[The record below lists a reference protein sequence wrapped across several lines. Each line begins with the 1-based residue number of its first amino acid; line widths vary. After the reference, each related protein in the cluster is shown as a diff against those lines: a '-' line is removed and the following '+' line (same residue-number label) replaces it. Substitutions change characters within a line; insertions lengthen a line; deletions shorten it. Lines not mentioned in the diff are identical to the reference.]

1 MVNIFCMETKDG
13 WETFFIANFGSF
25 FYNVE
30 AYLLIYFNFL
40 VNIFTINRLFKNSK
54 DLINYIYIPKKYLP
68 IGLPQVFQSKQ
79 PRYIFCSMTPT
90 IGLDFSSI
98 YASNNLWSNSRY
110 LAWDIFKVKTQIYH
124 QNVQC

>member
-1 MVNIFCMETKDG
+1 MVEKHFYSKF
-13 WETFFIANFGSF
+13 WKF

-30 AYLLIYFNFL
+30 AYLLNYFNFL
-40 VNIFTINRLFKNSK
+40 VNIFTINRLFKKPK
-54 DLINYIYIPKKYLP
+54 DIINYIYIPKKYLP
-68 IGLPQVFQSKQ
+68 IGRPQVFQSKQ

-110 LAWDIFKVKTQIYH
+110 LVWDIFKVKTNLSPKCSMLTYQLTKGI
-124 QNVQC
+124 VSS